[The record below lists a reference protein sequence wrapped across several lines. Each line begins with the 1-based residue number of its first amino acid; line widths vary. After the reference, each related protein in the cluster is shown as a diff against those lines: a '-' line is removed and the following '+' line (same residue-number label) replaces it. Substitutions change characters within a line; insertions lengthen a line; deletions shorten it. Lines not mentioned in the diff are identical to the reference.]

1 MLEYHQ
7 HINFLRNKHAIRDAE
22 SMFKHLFEC
31 ELFTEP
37 CSYYAL
43 VLVYNDS
50 NGGISM
56 KLHI

>member
-1 MLEYHQ
+1 M
-7 HINFLRNKHAIRDAE
+7 RDAE